1 MYDTTAV
8 KRFLR
13 LWYEDV
19 QKINHYI
26 YYKTSMLTVHW
37 HKRDYV
43 TRLKAISI
51 FKRPVKIC
59 ARSNC

>member
-1 MYDTTAV
+1 MYDTAAV

-26 YYKTSMLTVHW
+26 NYKTSMLTVQW

-51 FKRPVKIC
+51 F
-59 ARSNC
+59 